1 MSSKFKRSALGARVP
16 HEKKTSGMATVA
28 MPLPEKIVLPM
39 QQHIGAPCTPTVK
52 KGDAVLVGTVVGAAG
67 GFVGAAIHSGVSGT
81 VEAVETVHMPNGRSV
96 PAVVI
101 RADGE
106 QTPDPACV
114 PPEVTDHASLIAAV
128 QACGL
133 VGLGGA
139 GFPTAVKLSP
149 KDLSAIDTLVI
160 NGAECEPYIT
170 SDNREFLECSE
181 SVMRG
186 IAAVKQHLGIKKVV
200 IGIDGCGVPVF
211 AYPMKNIATAYK
223 NLACIDTIQDDVLQ
237 DAAHRFIPRIHEYP
251 HMMRGTGYLCSLINH
266 DANII
271 AKGGANSVYG
281 IGLKKER
288 IGISFKIKDGTEAV
302 WPLIIR
308 EIFRQI
314 GYYNADTDK
323 MLVSLNNG
331 VTVNDNDTP
340 VGEVKTVF
348 TLEKHF

>member
-81 VEAVETVHMPNGRSV
+81 VEARGDRAYAQRPFGTGCRHQGRR
-96 PAVVI
+96 
-101 RADGE
+101 RADAG
-106 QTPDPACV
+106 PGLCSA
-114 PPEVTDHASLIAAV
+114 EVTDHASLIAAV

-170 SDNREFLECSE
+170 SDNRNF
-181 SVMRG
+181 
-186 IAAVKQHLGIKKVV
+186 
-200 IGIDGCGVPVF
+200 
-211 AYPMKNIATAYK
+211 
-223 NLACIDTIQDDVLQ
+223 
-237 DAAHRFIPRIHEYP
+237 
-251 HMMRGTGYLCSLINH
+251 
-266 DANII
+266 
-271 AKGGANSVYG
+271 
-281 IGLKKER
+281 
-288 IGISFKIKDGTEAV
+288 
-302 WPLIIR
+302 
-308 EIFRQI
+308 
-314 GYYNADTDK
+314 
-323 MLVSLNNG
+323 
-331 VTVNDNDTP
+331 
-340 VGEVKTVF
+340 
-348 TLEKHF
+348 

>member
-1 MSSKFKRSALGARVP
+1 MLTQREMGGDVKDYWKVGSVGQNEVLRTMSVLS
-16 HEKKTSGMATVA
+16 EY
-28 MPLPEKIVLPM
+28 PE
-39 QQHIGAPCTPTVK
+39 
-52 KGDAVLVGTVVGAAG
+52 
-67 GFVGAAIHSGVSGT
+67 
-81 VEAVETVHMPNGRSV
+81 E
-96 PAVVI
+96 
-101 RADGE
+101 
-106 QTPDPACV
+106 
-114 PPEVTDHASLIAAV
+114 
-128 QACGL
+128 
-133 VGLGGA
+133 
-139 GFPTAVKLSP
+139 
-149 KDLSAIDTLVI
+149 
-160 NGAECEPYIT
+160 
-170 SDNREFLECSE
+170 
-181 SVMRG
+181 
-186 IAAVKQHLGIKKVV
+186 KVV
-200 IGIDGCGVPVF
+200 IALTAAACPVF

-331 VTVNDNDTP
+331 VTVNNNDTP

>member
-1 MSSKFKRSALGARVP
+1 
-16 HEKKTSGMATVA
+16 
-28 MPLPEKIVLPM
+28 
-39 QQHIGAPCTPTVK
+39 
-52 KGDAVLVGTVVGAAG
+52 
-67 GFVGAAIHSGVSGT
+67 
-81 VEAVETVHMPNGRSV
+81 
-96 PAVVI
+96 
-101 RADGE
+101 
-106 QTPDPACV
+106 
-114 PPEVTDHASLIAAV
+114 
-128 QACGL
+128 
-133 VGLGGA
+133 
-139 GFPTAVKLSP
+139 
-149 KDLSAIDTLVI
+149 
-160 NGAECEPYIT
+160 
-170 SDNREFLECSE
+170 
-181 SVMRG
+181 
-186 IAAVKQHLGIKKVV
+186 
-200 IGIDGCGVPVF
+200 
-211 AYPMKNIATAYK
+211 MKNIATAYK

-237 DAAHRFIPRIHEYP
+237 DAARRFVPRIHEYP

-271 AKGGANSVYG
+271 VKGGANSVYG

-348 TLEKHF
+348 TLEKHFLKFNFHSAF

>member
-1 MSSKFKRSALGARVP
+1 MSDTVRLTEEFRGGLLDLTHYGYISIVDEKGKVIYSAGDPEAMVFYRSASKPVQALPVIAHHLDEKYGFTDEETVLFAGSHLGESFHVNALKSIM
-16 HEKKTSGMATVA
+16 KKAD
-28 MPLPEKIVLPM
+28 LNPEDLIMK
-39 QQHIGAPCTPTVK
+39 PTVPGSTEANEERIRQGLPK
-52 KGDAVLVGTVVGAAG
+52 SKLYHNCSGKHAALMLTQREMGGDVKDYWKVGSVGQNEVLRT
-67 GFVGAAIHSGVSGT
+67 
-81 VEAVETVHMPNGRSV
+81 MSV
-96 PAVVI
+96 LS
-101 RADGE
+101 E
-106 QTPDPACV
+106 Y
-114 PPEVTDHASLIAAV
+114 PE
-128 QACGL
+128 
-133 VGLGGA
+133 
-139 GFPTAVKLSP
+139 
-149 KDLSAIDTLVI
+149 
-160 NGAECEPYIT
+160 E
-170 SDNREFLECSE
+170 
-181 SVMRG
+181 
-186 IAAVKQHLGIKKVV
+186 KVV

-223 NLACIDTIQDDVLQ
+223 NLACIDTIKDDVLQ
-237 DAAHRFIPRIHEYP
+237 DAARRFVPRIHEYP
-251 HMMRGTGYLCSLINH
+251 HMMRGTGYMCSLINH

-271 AKGGANSVYG
+271 AKGGANGVYG